1 MALIS
6 NLAWHRAKA
15 VSNFFTKLDGW
26 PQSMTPCQLAAL
38 QSPEL
43 AKGWRVDKAL
53 LGAINESCSAGDES
67 CTAGH
72 LAHDVVIKTQVSRL
86 SATPWNPFAPHSWL
100 TRDNFTRPKPAR
112 EVTST
117 ETEFAITAPDF
128 ADWLAAQG
136 ETPSERTQNWF
147 SAVGVAWPPGA
158 PEVALPASG
167 APEESLLPGVP
178 VPKPRRPG
186 RKPSWETI
194 AKPYL
199 QKLYGE
205 GNYRS
210 ATVFYKAVK
219 RRTGELGSPFK
230 IVDHEL
236 FCIGAGRVAEGT
248 FKKIW
253 PEIRTE

>member
-1 MALIS
+1 MTIKS
-6 NLAWHRAKA
+6 NLAWHRTKA
-15 VSNFFTKLDGW
+15 VSYFFTKLDGW
-26 PQSMTPCQLAAL
+26 PQSMTPDQLAAL

-53 LGAINESCSAGDES
+53 LLAINESCSAGDES
-67 CTAGH
+67 CTAGTLIH
-72 LAHDVVIKTQVSRL
+72 ETI
-86 SATPWNPFAPHSWL
+86 
-100 TRDNFTRPKPAR
+100 
-112 EVTST
+112 T
-117 ETEFAITAPDF
+117 ETHYLIDYEINISTVGNVAIIEVAAPDF

>member
-1 MALIS
+1 MTIKS
-6 NLAWHRAKA
+6 NLAWHRTKA
-15 VSNFFTKLDGW
+15 VSYFFTKLDGW

-53 LGAINESCSAGDES
+53 LLAINESCSAGDES
-67 CTAGH
+67 CTAGTLIH
-72 LAHDVVIKTQVSRL
+72 ETI
-86 SATPWNPFAPHSWL
+86 
-100 TRDNFTRPKPAR
+100 
-112 EVTST
+112 T
-117 ETEFAITAPDF
+117 ETHYLIDYEINIFGDKELDEWKAANRRPYVITTVGNVAIIEVAAPDF

-136 ETPSERTQNWF
+136 ETPSEHIQAWF
-147 SAVGVAWPPGA
+147 DAVGVAWPPGA

>member
-1 MALIS
+1 
-6 NLAWHRAKA
+6 
-15 VSNFFTKLDGW
+15 
-26 PQSMTPCQLAAL
+26 MTPDQLAAL

-53 LGAINESCSAGDES
+53 LLAINESCSAGDES
-67 CTAGH
+67 CTAGTLIH
-72 LAHDVVIKTQVSRL
+72 ETI
-86 SATPWNPFAPHSWL
+86 
-100 TRDNFTRPKPAR
+100 
-112 EVTST
+112 T
-117 ETEFAITAPDF
+117 ETHYLIDYEINISTVGNVAIIEVAAPDF